1 MNLLSKS
8 PSTFFFHFF
17 LETTAIRVLLALRGF
32 NAFALLFRL
41 RAVFWGILGLK
52 RRVNMGD
59 IPINDRP
66 IKTWIRKTSNQDC
79 KLYSKMVFDA

>member
-1 MNLLSKS
+1 
-8 PSTFFFHFF
+8 
-17 LETTAIRVLLALRGF
+17 
-32 NAFALLFRL
+32 
-41 RAVFWGILGLK
+41 
-52 RRVNMGD
+52 VNMGD